1 MFRSGLSLIIAQ
13 RVWQGF
19 AGLLTVLVIS
29 FALTQEQQGWYY
41 TFLSLAALY
50 SVFEMGLAAALIQVT
65 AHMFV
70 NMHWLPQGRVAG
82 DAAAVFASFFSRS
95 VKVYAVFA
103 LVFLLV
109 ALVVGFNVFSH
120 KTSQAVSAEMWM
132 LPWFSLVTITALNML
147 TLPFLAVVEGS
158 GEIAEV
164 YKIRLVQG
172 MAGAFAC
179 WTVLYLGG
187 WLWAA
192 MMPPLCGILV
202 TAFWILRKRIGLM
215 RGLMKSGAGTGF
227 NWAHEILPLQWRIG
241 LNWISVFLMS
251 QLATPILFYY
261 QDPVVAGQMG
271 LSLTIAHMLG
281 IVAQSWIA
289 RRVPAL
295 SQAVAKREWAILDH
309 LFKKDLRHSL
319 IVFFAGALIIMTMH
333 YLVSKTEYFT
343 RVLPFLPFAGL
354 LGFVLF
360 YHINGAFSSQLR
372 SFKKEPLAWVSLA
385 GALLILPGS
394 IYAAKLYSAAGV
406 VAVMLSV
413 QALFVFPLS
422 YFLWRKL
429 NKSWRTVSGG
439 A

>member
-1 MFRSGLSLIIAQ
+1 LIVAQ
-13 RVWQGF
+13 RLWQGF

-29 FALTQEQQGWYY
+29 FTLTQEQQGWYY

-103 LVFLLV
+103 LFFLVV
-109 ALVVGFNVFSH
+109 ALGAGFYIFSH
-120 KTSQAVSAEMWM
+120 KTSQAVTAEMWG
-132 LPWFSLVTITALNML
+132 LPWVFLVMITALNML

-164 YKIRLVQG
+164 YKVRLMQG
-172 MAGAFAC
+172 MTGAIAC
-179 WTVLYLGG
+179 WVVLYLGG

-192 MMPPLCGILV
+192 MMMPLCGILV
-202 TAFWILRKRIGLM
+202 MVLWILKKRSGLV
-215 RGLMKSGAGTGF
+215 RVLAGGNAGAAF
-227 NWAHEILPLQWRIG
+227 NWTHEILPLQWRVG
-241 LNWISVFLMS
+241 LNWISVFMMS

-261 QDPVVAGQMG
+261 QNPVVAGQMG

-295 SQAVAKREWAILDH
+295 SQAVAKKEWAVLDR
-309 LFKKDLRHSL
+309 LFNKDLRHSL
-319 IVFFAGALIIMTMH
+319 LVFFAGACVVMAMH
-333 YLVSKTEYFT
+333 SLVEKTEYFT
-343 RVLPFLPFAGL
+343 RVLPFWPFAGL
-354 LGFVLF
+354 LGFVFF

-372 SFKKEPLAWVSLA
+372 SFRKEPLAWVSLA

-394 IYAAKLYSAAGV
+394 VYAAKLYAASGV
-406 VAVMLSV
+406 VMVMLSV

-422 YFLWRKL
+422 FFLWRQF
-429 NKSWRTVSGG
+429 NRNWRAAAGG

>member
-1 MFRSGLSLIIAQ
+1 L
-13 RVWQGF
+13 

-29 FALTQEQQGWYY
+29 FTLTQEQQGWYY

-50 SVFEMGLAAALIQVT
+50 SVFEMGLTAALIQVT

-82 DAAAVFASFFSRS
+82 DAAAVFASFFARS

-109 ALVVGFNVFSH
+109 ALSAGFNIFSH
-120 KTSQAVSAEMWM
+120 KTSHAVSAEMWM
-132 LPWFSLVTITALNML
+132 LPWVFLVLITALNML

-164 YKIRLVQG
+164 YKVRLLQG
-172 MAGAFAC
+172 ISGAIAC
-179 WTVLYLGG
+179 WAVLYLGG

-192 MMPPLCGILV
+192 LMMPLCGIAV
-202 TAFWILRKRIGLM
+202 TVCWILKKRSGLL
-215 RGLMKSGAGTGF
+215 RGLARENTGAGF
-227 NWAHEILPLQWRIG
+227 NWAHEILPLQWRVG

-261 QDPVVAGQMG
+261 QDPVLAGQMG

-295 SQAVAKREWAILDH
+295 SQAVAKKEWEVFDR

-319 IVFFAGALIIMTMH
+319 LVFSAGACIVMAMH
-333 YLVSKTEYFT
+333 YLVAKTEYFT
-343 RVLPFLPFAGL
+343 RVLPFWPFAGL
-354 LGFVLF
+354 LGFVFF

-372 SFKKEPLAWVSLA
+372 SFRKEPLAWVSLA

-394 IYAAKLYSAAGV
+394 VYAAKPYAANGV
-406 VAVMLSV
+406 VMVMLSV

-422 YFLWRKL
+422 FFLWRKF
-429 NKSWRTVSGG
+429 NRSWRSAAG

>member
-1 MFRSGLSLIIAQ
+1 MLRSGLSLIVAQ
-13 RVWQGF
+13 RLWQGF

-29 FALTQEQQGWYY
+29 FTLTQEQQGWYY

-82 DAAAVFASFFSRS
+82 DAAAVFSSFFSRS

-103 LVFLLV
+103 LLFLLV
-109 ALVVGFNVFSH
+109 AFTVGFNVFSH
-120 KTSQAVSAEMWM
+120 KTSQAVSAETWG
-132 LPWFSLVTITALNML
+132 LPWVFLVMMTALNML

-164 YKIRLVQG
+164 YKVRLLQG
-172 MAGAFAC
+172 VTGAIAC
-179 WTVLYLGG
+179 WAVLYLGG

-192 MMPPLCGILV
+192 MMMPLCGIMV
-202 TAFWILRKRIGLM
+202 TVLWILKKRSGLL
-215 RGLMKSGAGTGF
+215 RGLAGKNTGAGF
-227 NWAHEILPLQWRIG
+227 NWTHEILPLQWRIG

-261 QDPVVAGQMG
+261 QNPVVAGQMG

-295 SQAVAKREWAILDH
+295 SQAVAKKEWGLLDR

-319 IVFFAGALIIMTMH
+319 LVFFAGACVVMAMH
-333 YLVSKTEYFT
+333 SLVEKTEYFA
-343 RVLPFLPFAGL
+343 RVLPFWPFAGL
-354 LGFVLF
+354 LAFVFF

-394 IYAAKLYSAAGV
+394 VYAAKLYAASGV
-406 VAVMLSV
+406 VMVMLSV

-422 YFLWRKL
+422 FFLWRQF
-429 NKSWRTVSGG
+429 NRNWRAAAGG

>member
-1 MFRSGLSLIIAQ
+1 MFRSGLSLIVAQ

-29 FALTQEQQGWYY
+29 FTLTHEQQGWYY

-50 SVFEMGLAAALIQVT
+50 SVFEMGLTAALIQVT

-70 NMHWLPQGRVAG
+70 NMHWLAQGRVAG
-82 DAAAVFASFFSRS
+82 DTAAVFVSFFSSS

-109 ALVVGFNVFSH
+109 ALTVGVNIFSH
-120 KTSQAVSAEMWM
+120 KTSHAVSAEMWR
-132 LPWFSLVTITALNML
+132 LPWIFLAMITALNML
-147 TLPFLAVVEGS
+147 TLPFMAVVEGS

-164 YKIRLVQG
+164 YKVRLVQG
-172 MAGAFAC
+172 MTGALAC
-179 WTVLYLGG
+179 WVVLYLGG

-192 MMPPLCGILV
+192 MMMPLCGILV
-202 TAFWILRKRIGLM
+202 TAFWILKKRIGLL
-215 RGLMKSGAGTGF
+215 RGLIKGGAGASF
-227 NWAHEILPLQWRIG
+227 NWTHEILPLQWRVG

-261 QDPVVAGQMG
+261 QNPVVAGQMG

-295 SQAVAKREWAILDH
+295 SQAVAKKEWDILDH

-319 IVFFAGALIIMTMH
+319 LVFFAGAFMIMAMH

-343 RVLPFLPFAGL
+343 RVLPFWPFAGL
-354 LGFVLF
+354 LGFVLL

-394 IYAAKLYSAAGV
+394 IYAAKLYSASGV

-413 QALFVFPLS
+413 QVLFVFPLS

-429 NKSWRTVSGG
+429 NKNWRSVSGG

>member
-1 MFRSGLSLIIAQ
+1 
-13 RVWQGF
+13 
-19 AGLLTVLVIS
+19 
-29 FALTQEQQGWYY
+29 
-41 TFLSLAALY
+41 
-50 SVFEMGLAAALIQVT
+50 
-65 AHMFV
+65 MFV
-70 NMHWLPQGRVAG
+70 KLHWLPQGRVAG
-82 DAAAVFASFFSRS
+82 EAAAMFASFFSRS
-95 VKVYAVFA
+95 VKVYAFFA

-109 ALVVGFNVFSH
+109 ALAVGFNIFSH
-120 KTSQAVSAEMWM
+120 KTSQTVSAEMWR
-132 LPWFSLVTITALNML
+132 LPWVFLVMITALNML

-172 MAGAFAC
+172 VTGALAC
-179 WTVLYLGG
+179 WLVLYFGG

-192 MMPPLCGILV
+192 MMMPLCGILV
-202 TAFWILRKRIGLM
+202 TAFWILKKRIGLM
-215 RGLMKSGAGTGF
+215 RGLVKSSAGASF
-227 NWAHEILPLQWRIG
+227 DWNHEILPLQWRIG

-261 QDPVVAGQMG
+261 QNPVVAGQMG

-295 SQAVAKREWAILDH
+295 SQAVAKKEWGVLDH

-319 IVFFAGALIIMTMH
+319 IVFFAGAFIIMTMH

-343 RVLPFLPFAGL
+343 RVLPFWSFAGL
-354 LGFVLF
+354 LVFVLF
-360 YHINGAFSSQLR
+360 YHINGAFSAQLR
-372 SFKKEPLAWVSLA
+372 SFKKEPLAWVSLI

-394 IYAAKLYSAAGV
+394 IYAAKLYSASGV
-406 VAVMLSV
+406 VIVMLGV

-429 NKSWRTVSGG
+429 NKSWRSVSGG
-439 A
+439 V